1 MRREKCPESF
11 PRRGIWGYFHST
23 IRKALNSRAFVSANS
38 FVRLIVGIS
47 CPAVRRIWIIDAGT
61 YKITTDP
68 WTTI

>member
-1 MRREKCPESF
+1 MRREKMS
-11 PRRGIWGYFHST
+11 GIFSWEGNMGIFSQY
-23 IRKALNSRAFVSANS
+23 RKALNSRAFVSANS

-47 CPAVRRIWIIDAGT
+47 CAAVRRIWIIDAGT

>member
-1 MRREKCPESF
+1 M
-11 PRRGIWGYFHST
+11 GIFSQY
-23 IRKALNSRAFVSANS
+23 RKALNSRAFVSANS

-47 CPAVRRIWIIDAGT
+47 CAAVRRIWIIDAGT

>member
-1 MRREKCPESF
+1 MRREKMS
-11 PRRGIWGYFHST
+11 GIFSWEGNMGIFSQY
-23 IRKALNSRAFVSANS
+23 RKVLNSRAFVSANS

-47 CPAVRRIWIIDAGT
+47 CAAVRRIWIIDAGT

>member
-1 MRREKCPESF
+1 M
-11 PRRGIWGYFHST
+11 GIFSQH
-23 IRKALNSRAFVSANS
+23 RKALNSRAFVSANS

-47 CPAVRRIWIIDAGT
+47 CAAAERRCPAVRRIWIIDAGT